1 MPWSLASAT
10 ATMPRHLLSIAD
22 LDADLIRTLLDTAT
36 QMQDVQR
43 REVKKI
49 PTLRGRTVINLF
61 FEDST
66 RTRSSFEIAGK
77 WMSADTINITGKGS
91 STSKGESLRDTVMT
105 IDAMGVD
112 ALVMRHS
119 ASGAAHQV
127 AGWVDAHVINA
138 GDGTHEH
145 PTQALLDAYTMEQ
158 RIGGL
163 AGKHVVIVGD
173 LTHSRVFRSNVLSLR
188 MLGADV
194 TVVAPVNV
202 ANAESVG
209 MVSVKLACEPFD
221 AYPDTVPIR
230 AWSEAD
236 GFALSNDLDPIL
248 TGDRGVDALM
258 MLRVQKE
265 RMSGGYFPTA
275 REYTVGYGLTR
286 PRLQRLVADHP
297 DVVICHPGPMNRGL
311 EISADAAD
319 AAQSLIL
326 DQVAAGVA
334 VRMSV
339 LYHLLAGAEGGAA

>member
-1 MPWSLASAT
+1 
-10 ATMPRHLLSIAD
+10 MPRHLLSIAD

-194 TVVAPVNV
+194 TVVAPVTLMP
-202 ANAESVG
+202 SG
-209 MVSVKLACEPFD
+209 
-221 AYPDTVPIR
+221 IR